1 VLAEDVIEIAAAAHQ
16 SELNDENSPMAQP
29 EGGANDETPAPE
41 EEQPKV
47 AVVKEEVTKE
57 NEEDQG

>member
-1 VLAEDVIEIAAAAHQ
+1 MLAEDVIEIAAAAHQ

-47 AVVKEEVTKE
+47 AKEEVTKE